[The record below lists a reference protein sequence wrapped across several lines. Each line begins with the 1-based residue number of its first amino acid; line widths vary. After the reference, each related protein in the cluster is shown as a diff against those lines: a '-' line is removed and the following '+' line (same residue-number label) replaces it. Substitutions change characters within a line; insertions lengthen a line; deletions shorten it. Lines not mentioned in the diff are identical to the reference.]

1 MFEYNTKDLFIK
13 PLFSI
18 AGLATQIVFL
28 DKSEDPP
35 FGLLLDVGDGTC
47 RDILENKLDFNW
59 FNLIAISHGHYDHM
73 GGLYSFL
80 GLKRMLGSSED
91 ITIIY
96 PEQTLEVKNVLK
108 MFKDNYR
115 DTIPFTIKEIIV
127 STKKQSELS
136 LSPTLVI
143 KSFPTLHR
151 GSTLSPG
158 ILPLIPSCGYQVHS
172 RKYNFTI
179 AFSGDTAPTPILYDL
194 FSDNVDI
201 GFIETTHPD
210 DSWVKDKI
218 NRFHLTEKEASE
230 YSKNCKKAVFI
241 HKLPPHIRAG

>member
-28 DKSEDPP
+28 DKSEEPP

-47 RDILENKLDFNW
+47 RDILNNKLDFNW
-59 FNLIAISHGHYDHM
+59 FNHIVISHGHYDHM

-80 GLKRMLGSSED
+80 GLKRMLGSSEE

-96 PEQTLEVKNVLK
+96 PEQTHEVQNAIR
-108 MFKDNYR
+108 MFKDNYH
-115 DTIPFTIKEIIV
+115 DTIPFTIKEITV
-127 STKKQSELS
+127 NTKKTSTLF
-136 LSPTLVI
+136 LSPTLVLR
-143 KSFPTLHR
+143 SFPTLHR
-151 GSTLSPG
+151 GSTLAPG
-158 ILPLIPSCGYQVHS
+158 VLPVIPSCGYQVHS
-172 RKYNFTI
+172 LKHDFTI
-179 AFSGDTAPTPILYDL
+179 AFSGDTAPTPNLYDL
-194 FSDNVDI
+194 FNNNVDI

-218 NRFHLTEKEASE
+218 NRFHLTKNEALE

-241 HKLPPHIRAG
+241 HTLPLHIQNG